1 MRQGRIGKANY
12 PKGNDLRGTG
22 PLGEASVMT
31 PQVNA
36 AASDANKK
44 DAVLIVDD
52 EAPLLDMYKTLLAP
66 HFEVTA
72 ASSVKEAE
80 FALHKKSF
88 RVVVADHLM
97 PGGNGLSL
105 LVRVREEHPETARI
119 LVTGFMKPEMLLR
132 AVNEAAVFR
141 YLVKP
146 VELREFIA
154 VVRDAAKSVNPEAA

>member
-1 MRQGRIGKANY
+1 M
-12 PKGNDLRGTG
+12 
-22 PLGEASVMT
+22 S
-31 PQVNA
+31 QVNSA
-36 AASDANKK
+36 EAGVKQK

-52 EAPLLDMYKTLLAP
+52 EAPLLEMYRAILSD
-66 HFEVTA
+66 HFDVTTV
-72 ASSVKEAE
+72 STVKEAE

-119 LVTGFMKPEMLLR
+119 LVTGYMKPEMLLR

-146 VELREFIA
+146 VEVRELIS
-154 VVRDAAKSVNPEAA
+154 VVRDAAKSAGAAPA